1 MTNFQSWGL
10 NWFNQ
15 VRNRYMTEPLVI
27 IHAAGTLPVQGSVI
41 EPETTINSQGIRTR
55 TDKTLFIINTQ
66 SLSGLVIRRGVRI
79 SRNGVLYEVI
89 IDKDT
94 PTYFND
100 PNRIDTV
107 IPAKL
112 ICS

>member
-1 MTNFQSWGL
+1 VNFQSWGL
-10 NWFNQ
+10 NWFTQ
-15 VRNRYMTEPLVI
+15 VRNKYMTEPLVI
-27 IHAAGTLPVQGSVI
+27 IYAAGSRPVKGSVI

-55 TDKTLFIINTQ
+55 TDKTLFIIDTAL
-66 SLSGLVIRRGVRI
+66 LSGLVIRRGMRI
-79 SRNGVLYEVI
+79 NRSGTLYEVI
-89 IDKDT
+89 IDNNT

-100 PNRIDTV
+100 PNRNETV

>member
-1 MTNFQSWGL
+1 MNFQTWGL

-27 IHAAGTLPVQGSVI
+27 IHAAGSETVQGSVI
-41 EPETTINSQGIRTR
+41 EPETTVNLQGIRTR
-55 TDKTLFIINTQ
+55 TDKTLFIIDTA
-66 SLSGLVIRRGVRI
+66 SLSGLAIRRGVRI
-79 SRNGVLYEVI
+79 SRSGVLYEVI
-89 IDKDT
+89 IDNNT

-100 PNRIDTV
+100 VNRNETV

>member
-1 MTNFQSWGL
+1 VNYQSWGL

-15 VRNRYMTEPLVI
+15 VRNKYMTEPLVI
-27 IHAAGTLPVQGSVI
+27 IHAAGSKAVKGSVI

-55 TDKTLFIINTQ
+55 TDKTLFIIDTAL
-66 SLSGLVIRRGVRI
+66 LSELVIRRGVRI
-79 SRNGVLYEVI
+79 SRSGKLYEVI
-89 IDKDT
+89 IDNNT

-100 PNRIDTV
+100 ANGNETV

>member
-1 MTNFQSWGL
+1 MSNFQSWGL

-15 VRNRYMTEPLVI
+15 VRNKYMTENLVI
-27 IHAAGTLPVQGSVI
+27 IHAAGTKAVKGSVI
-41 EPETTINSQGIRTR
+41 EPDTTINAQGIRTK
-55 TDKTLFIINTQ
+55 TDKTLFIIDTA

-79 SRNGVLYEVI
+79 SRSGVLYEVI
-89 IDKDT
+89 IDNNT
-94 PTYFND
+94 PIYYND
-100 PNRIDTV
+100 PNRLETV

>member
-1 MTNFQSWGL
+1 
-10 NWFNQ
+10 
-15 VRNRYMTEPLVI
+15 MTETLVI
-27 IHAAGTLPVQGSVI
+27 IHAAGSKSVKGSVI

-55 TDKTLFIINTQ
+55 TDKTLFIIDTVL
-66 SLSGLVIRRGVRI
+66 LSELVIRRGVRI
-79 SRNGVLYEVI
+79 NRSGKLYEVI
-89 IDKDT
+89 IDNNT

-100 PNRIDTV
+100 ANGNETV